1 MKGTGEGIVRTC
13 RGTSTGRKE
22 VPQGEKKPLRPAQC
36 RAHVKRELAHHFR
49 EIVDTLVERAKG
61 GSFQHTKLAIELLEA
76 RPGEKEKA
84 RRKGPGPLT
93 RMLREIERMDAEKKK
108 ASSGVN

>member
-1 MKGTGEGIVRTC
+1 MVRTC
-13 RGTSTGRKE
+13 RGTTMERKE
-22 VPQGEKKPLRPAQC
+22 APEAKKKPLRPAQC
-36 RAHVKRELAHHFR
+36 RAHVKRELAQNFR

-61 GSFQHTKLAIELLEA
+61 GSFQHAKLAIELLEA

-93 RMLREIERMDAEKKK
+93 RMLREMERRDAEKKR
-108 ASSGVN
+108 ASGVN